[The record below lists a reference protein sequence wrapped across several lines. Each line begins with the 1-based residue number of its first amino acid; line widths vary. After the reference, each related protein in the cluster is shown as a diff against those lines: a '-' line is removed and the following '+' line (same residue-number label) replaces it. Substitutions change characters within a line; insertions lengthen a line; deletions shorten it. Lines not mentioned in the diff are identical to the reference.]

1 MLRII
6 QSFSFAAIIL
16 ARLIAPPLSDFECGY
31 DPLVA
36 DLLTQTDQARWVQ
49 WIAALSGEEPIQTAE
64 GEQFITSRSSLILF
78 EPAYQPSAFDYV
90 ISELEQMGFAENTDY
105 VIHTYDYPYSEQF
118 QERNWK
124 NLILTLPGEDPAL
137 MDERVLMVA
146 HLDSTSD
153 LETQLAPGAD
163 DNGTGSAGL
172 LEAAYLL
179 RNAHFAR
186 TINLIWFTG
195 EEQSRQGSKYF
206 VEDYA
211 DWLPDIQAVINLDMF
226 GFDWDNDRCF
236 EVHAGVIP
244 GSQEIGNCLA
254 ATIEAYDLDL
264 TFDQINNASAYTYSD
279 HNAFWMNGI
288 PAVMVFENFSFQAE
302 GVCGVTDRNFRYH
315 NTADTLAYINQET
328 GFSIFRASL
337 AALAQIAGPLEIDL
351 DQSAQT
357 SRFAPTE
364 R

>member
-1 MLRII
+1 MLRIV
-6 QSFSFAAIIL
+6 QSFSIAAIIL
-16 ARLIAPPLSDFECGY
+16 ATLIAPPVLNVECDY

-36 DLLTQTDQARWVQ
+36 DLLAQTDQTRWVQ
-49 WIAALSGEEPIQTAE
+49 WIAELSGEEPIQTAD
-64 GEQFITSRSSLILF
+64 GEDVITSRSSLILF
-78 EPAYQPSAFDYV
+78 EPAYQPSAFDYM

-105 VIHTYDYPYSEQF
+105 AVHTYDYPYSEDF

-124 NLILTLPGEDPAL
+124 NIILTFPGEDPKL
-137 MDERVLMVA
+137 MNDRVLLVA

-153 LETQLAPGAD
+153 QETLLAPGAD
-163 DNGTGSAGL
+163 DNATGAAGL

-195 EEQSRQGSKYF
+195 EEQSRRGSESF

-236 EVHAGVIP
+236 EVHAGLMP
-244 GSQEIGNCLA
+244 GSQEIGSCLA

-264 TFDQINNASAYTYSD
+264 TFDQISDASAYTYSD
-279 HNAFWMNGI
+279 HNTFWMNGI
-288 PAVMVFENFSFQAE
+288 PAVMVIENFSLQAE

-315 NTADTLAYINQET
+315 HTSDTLAYINQDT
-328 GFSIFRASL
+328 GFSIFKASL
-337 AALAQIAGPLEIDL
+337 AALAQIAGPLETNPNQDSL
-351 DQSAQT
+351 TTFLLPA
-357 SRFAPTE
+357 E